1 MDALTLVL
9 LFLFKSFVVLLPV
22 VVGGLAF
29 RRLTKSKTSNAWIY
43 AVTCLFAAV
52 TAAGLLPWAVGLSA
66 SSWGFFVLAA
76 FCPAVWFAVTTI
88 CDVSRNSS
96 YETEIEDI
104 PTVLFKAYRKA
115 APAPLLLNEP
125 LKVKEQLEDMPRP
138 VFIHNE
144 PANTDAPSE
153 PKTDAAPTVATIDAP
168 IDPEEDVA
176 VQPIGEKSV
185 LDVAREMR
193 RNKSSE
199 ERRPKLLPAPSIGK
213 MPFIKSSST
222 A

>member
-1 MDALTLVL
+1 MDALFLVL
-9 LFLFKSFVVLLPV
+9 QFAFKSFVVLLPV

-76 FCPAVWFAVTTI
+76 FCPAVWFAVTTV

-104 PTVLFKAYRKA
+104 SAVLFKARRKA
-115 APAPLLLNEP
+115 APAPLLLSDP
-125 LKVKEQLEDMPRP
+125 VKEMPVP
-138 VFIHNE
+138 LFSHSE
-144 PANTDAPSE
+144 PANTDAPSV
-153 PKTDAAPTVATIDAP
+153 PTLDSASAPDVVATTTAP
-168 IDPEEDVA
+168 IDQLNDDK
-176 VQPIGEKSV
+176 VQPVGEKSV

-199 ERRPKLLPAPSIGK
+199 ERRPKLLPSPSISE
-213 MPFIKSSST
+213 MPFIKSSGT

>member
-9 LFLFKSFVVLLPV
+9 QFVFKSFVVLLPV

-104 PTVLFKAYRKA
+104 SAVLFKAYRKA
-115 APAPLLLNEP
+115 APAPLLLKEP
-125 LKVKEQLEDMPRP
+125 LKDMPLP
-138 VFIHNE
+138 VFSHSE
-144 PANTDAPSE
+144 PANTDAPAE
-153 PKTDAAPTVATIDAP
+153 LTADAAPLVATAYAP
-168 IDPEEDVA
+168 VDSDEEAV

-199 ERRPKLLPAPSIGK
+199 ERRPKLLPPPSISK